1 MQQATI
7 NFTAQQVRARVSLAD
22 KVRGLY
28 RSVNRWLDARSA
40 FYSRIAEFE
49 VPAVHGSGGSVR
61 GAESTGEHHCHGRER
76 MDCVP
81 VEQERERRPGMNE
94 ELKENLG
101 KVINAE
107 LKKGTLLHV
116 EVGKVLGDDLI
127 GFRTEVK
134 GSLASL
140 TKMLLI
146 AMSTNKNL
154 KHIIQL
160 AGYASFH
167 IDVDCVK
174 MPPIPDEKKGGEA

>member
-1 MQQATI
+1 
-7 NFTAQQVRARVSLAD
+7 
-22 KVRGLY
+22 
-28 RSVNRWLDARSA
+28 
-40 FYSRIAEFE
+40 
-49 VPAVHGSGGSVR
+49 
-61 GAESTGEHHCHGRER
+61 
-76 MDCVP
+76 
-81 VEQERERRPGMNE
+81 MNE
-94 ELKENLG
+94 KLKENLE

-174 MPPIPDEKKGGEA
+174 KPPIPDEKKGGEA

>member
-1 MQQATI
+1 
-7 NFTAQQVRARVSLAD
+7 
-22 KVRGLY
+22 
-28 RSVNRWLDARSA
+28 
-40 FYSRIAEFE
+40 
-49 VPAVHGSGGSVR
+49 
-61 GAESTGEHHCHGRER
+61 
-76 MDCVP
+76 
-81 VEQERERRPGMNE
+81 MNE
-94 ELKENLG
+94 ELEEILE
-101 KVINAE
+101 KVTNAE

-154 KHIIQL
+154 KHFIQL

-167 IDVDCVK
+167 IDVDFVK

>member
-1 MQQATI
+1 
-7 NFTAQQVRARVSLAD
+7 
-22 KVRGLY
+22 
-28 RSVNRWLDARSA
+28 
-40 FYSRIAEFE
+40 
-49 VPAVHGSGGSVR
+49 
-61 GAESTGEHHCHGRER
+61 
-76 MDCVP
+76 
-81 VEQERERRPGMNE
+81 MNE

-116 EVGKVLGDDLI
+116 EVGEVLGDDLI

>member
-1 MQQATI
+1 
-7 NFTAQQVRARVSLAD
+7 
-22 KVRGLY
+22 
-28 RSVNRWLDARSA
+28 
-40 FYSRIAEFE
+40 
-49 VPAVHGSGGSVR
+49 
-61 GAESTGEHHCHGRER
+61 
-76 MDCVP
+76 
-81 VEQERERRPGMNE
+81 MNE
-94 ELKENLG
+94 ELEENLG
-101 KVINAE
+101 KVMNAE

-127 GFRTEVK
+127 EFRTEVK